1 MRKLCLSIIFCFIF
15 FISSGFT
22 IKAGISYTVN
32 EARQIAF
39 ENIQHKIDMNN
50 YKNHFV
56 DPNFEENLKALQK
69 GKKKY
74 KDRYLNKYSDT
85 TYGIMYKS
93 NLYVVYYYTQKGKLY
108 AIDIYNKK
116 SYPKKAVKYNIN
128 GDFEGV
134 MLDLTRKEAYIFNI
148 NKKLEAHWIGDNCY
162 NEKGELIMTR
172 E

>member
-39 ENIQHKIDMNN
+39 ENVQYKIDMSH

-56 DPNFEENLKALQK
+56 DPNFEENLKALKK

-74 KDRYLNKYSDT
+74 KNRYINHFSNN

-93 NLYVVYYYTQKGKLY
+93 NLYVVYYYTQKGKLF

-116 SYPKKAVKYNIN
+116 SYPKKAVKYSIN
-128 GDFEGV
+128 GDLDGII
-134 MLDLTRKEAYIFNI
+134 LDLSSNEGYMFNAQ
-148 NKKLEAHWIGDNCY
+148 KKLEAHWIGDNCY

-172 E
+172 K